1 MCNLKKSLA
10 LNKTNCELNCT
21 VNGGHIPYLYE
32 VDSILSQLY
41 QNETINVSNFPIFS
55 STNLPILPKDSLEES
70 FRKFSFFIS
79 TKYDF
84 QKRTWKSGGFEIKE
98 NYWAERNVDEKMYP
112 ILDDT
117 LLLVRNTRQ
126 WTRTDHWGAVS
137 CNGSQTRTNDL
148 AVQIYDN
155 SQSSFK
161 V

>member
-1 MCNLKKSLA
+1 MS
-10 LNKTNCELNCT
+10 
-21 VNGGHIPYLYE
+21 
-32 VDSILSQLY
+32 S
-41 QNETINVSNFPIFS
+41 FPIFS

-84 QKRTWKSGGFEIKE
+84 HKRTWKSGGFEIKE
-98 NYWAERNVDEKMYP
+98 NYWAERNVDEQMYP
-112 ILDDT
+112 ILDDR
-117 LLLVRNTRQ
+117 LLLVRNTGQ

-137 CNGSQTRTNDL
+137 CNESQTRTNDR
-148 AVQIYDN
+148 AVKSYDN